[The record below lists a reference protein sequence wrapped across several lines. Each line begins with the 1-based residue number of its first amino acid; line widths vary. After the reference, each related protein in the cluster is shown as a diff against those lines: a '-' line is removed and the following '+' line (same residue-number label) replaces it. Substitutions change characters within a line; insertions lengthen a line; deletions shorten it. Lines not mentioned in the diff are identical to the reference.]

1 MIVDFEALR
10 AGKISFADATS
21 TLKHA
26 DLRRATDTL
35 FADLES
41 ALAHATDATVVFVP
55 RDAEAT
61 DGSEQGWSIN
71 HVIAHFTSTL
81 EGAAAGAAMLARG
94 VKFEG
99 RLQYETPWETL
110 TTIQSVKARLQESH
124 RMCSAFLNA
133 WPDEPHFDLTMT
145 LIPAFGPMNAIGLD
159 ALGIAHAQV
168 HLEQVRDVVRQ
179 ASAS

>member
-10 AGKISFADATS
+10 AGKVSFADATS

-26 DLRRATDTL
+26 DLRHATDTL

-41 ALAHATDATVVFVP
+41 ALAHATDASVLFMP
-55 RDAEAT
+55 RDADAT
-61 DGSEQGWSIN
+61 DGSEQGWPIS

-94 VKFEG
+94 VNFEG

-110 TTIQSVKARLQESH
+110 TTLQSIKARLQESH
-124 RMCSAFLNA
+124 RMCTAFLSA
-133 WPDEPHFDLTMT
+133 WPDEPHLDLTVT

-159 ALGIAHAQV
+159 ALGIAHAQA
-168 HLEQVRDVVRQ
+168 HLDQIRDVVRQ
-179 ASAS
+179 ASAA